1 MSLMG
6 QSSPAVE
13 ILTHTITAPFVA
25 TRLGNV
31 WSNLIGDPVRYILPH
46 LYGNKLGEADGE
58 YARYLVLLSSLKQ
71 ILSILAIDQ

>member
-25 TRLGNV
+25 TRLGTV

-58 YARYLVLLSSLKQ
+58 YARYLVLLSSLNQ